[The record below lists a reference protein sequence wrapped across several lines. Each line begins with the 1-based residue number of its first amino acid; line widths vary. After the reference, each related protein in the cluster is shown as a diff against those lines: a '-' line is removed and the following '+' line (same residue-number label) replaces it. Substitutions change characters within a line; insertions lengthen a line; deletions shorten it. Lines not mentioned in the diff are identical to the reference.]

1 MIWSVI
7 ADSDIFYSTENA
19 FPAGSVCCPRSS
31 NPFDYVRRGYTIDNA
46 SMFGGKDIVDYN
58 SDIPGNRPGVN
69 LYFSLI

>member
-7 ADSDIFYSTENA
+7 AQSDIFYNAENVNVV
-19 FPAGSVCCPRSS
+19 SSNCCPRSS
-31 NPFDYVRRGYTIDNA
+31 NPFDYVRRGYSVDNA
-46 SMFGGKDIVDYN
+46 SMFGGKDIVDFN

>member
-7 ADSDIFYSTENA
+7 ADSDIFYSAENA
-19 FPAGSVCCPRSS
+19 SPAGSGCCPRA
-31 NPFDYVRRGYTIDNA
+31 PKTIDYVRRRYTNDKA